1 MSQTEVHT
9 LERVR
14 QANSSNGSLSI
25 NAKVP
30 HISEQ
35 ETTVQR
41 KPHPNND
48 DIELAE
54 LTRRSGSRDA
64 VPATGGAQGSAH
76 EVDVNSPEVKLTAWL
91 QYSSL
96 CFTLFLAG
104 WNDGTTG
111 PLLPRMQEHYH
122 VSTSRARAKSH
133 PSEIFY
139 LLDRIRNSLINI
151 RFKYRGTFSF
161 YLLESSVSSERLLSS
176 VV

>member
-1 MSQTEVHT
+1 MDLEAASASNQFVAVLRIAMSQTEVHT

-96 CFTLFLAG
+96 CFTC
-104 WNDGTTG
+104 TT
-111 PLLPRMQEHYH
+111 
-122 VSTSRARAKSH
+122 
-133 PSEIFY
+133 
-139 LLDRIRNSLINI
+139 N
-151 RFKYRGTFSF
+151 
-161 YLLESSVSSERLLSS
+161 LSS
-176 VV
+176 VLHQCLQWIHRWSTR